1 MLIKLLLHLIMFT
14 FSCII
19 SLILF
24 LIDEGV
30 INNLKT
36 KRKLIKKNNGD
47 IFFLLPRMNFF
58 APL

>member
-1 MLIKLLLHLIMFT
+1 MLIKLLLHLIVLT
-14 FSCII
+14 SSCII
-19 SLILF
+19 SIKLF
-24 LIDEGV
+24 LNHEEV

-47 IFFLLPRMNFF
+47 IFFLLPRIDFF